1 MFAGVAEARMYQW
14 NNPQTGHVQLSGT
27 PPTWYRGSVGGPRVL
42 VYENGALVDDTSL
55 KVSEERAFDLREA
68 AFDEAERR
76 KERVVLKRLEEVA
89 RREAEKAER
98 TLRRQNKREARLV
111 PGQASPNVPDEPESP
126 LGSLKEIGTEAV
138 ERVKSIIAEFD
149 RLDRGGAPESRQ

>member
-14 NNPQTGHVQLSGT
+14 NNPQTGPVQLSGT

-42 VYENGALVDDTSL
+42 VYESGVLVDDTSL

-76 KERVVLKRLEEVA
+76 KERVVLKRLKKWLGGKLRKPSVRCGVRINGKLVWCLA
-89 RREAEKAER
+89 KLPQTYRTSPSRRSAH
-98 TLRRQNKREARLV
+98 
-111 PGQASPNVPDEPESP
+111 
-126 LGSLKEIGTEAV
+126 
-138 ERVKSIIAEFD
+138 
-149 RLDRGGAPESRQ
+149 